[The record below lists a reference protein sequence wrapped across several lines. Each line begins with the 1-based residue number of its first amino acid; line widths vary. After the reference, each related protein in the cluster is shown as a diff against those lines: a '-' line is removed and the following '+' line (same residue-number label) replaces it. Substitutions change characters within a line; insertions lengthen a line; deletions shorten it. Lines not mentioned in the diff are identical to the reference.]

1 MTLHMTIS
9 SFQKQLTTQITDFLA
24 RKTISDSS
32 KQAYA
37 YDLKQFVN
45 CLPGRVDQTS
55 LKLYENQLK
64 EWKPSV
70 QKRKRS
76 AVNQFLLYLYQKG
89 ELEEFF
95 KLSETA
101 PLPSQQEE
109 LERFDLSSLYEGQE
123 GPGKLACLF
132 ILELGLLPSEILEL
146 KWEDIDLDFGVV
158 TVAKGSTKRVLRLD
172 GALKELLFGI
182 KNDNSQGLI
191 LSKAFTR
198 QWLYKQVQSYV
209 GGCGLSGVTA
219 QVLRQQYIL
228 RQIEKGTGAFEL
240 ARLLGLKSPVTL
252 EKYYKT

>member
-9 SFQKQLTTQITDFLA
+9 SFQKQLTTQITDFLST
-24 RKTISDSS
+24 KVISESS

-37 YDLKQFVN
+37 YDLKQFTT
-45 CLPGRVDQTS
+45 LISGQIDQTT

-89 ELEEFF
+89 ELANFF
-95 KLSETA
+95 KLSEMVT
-101 PLPSQQEE
+101 LPSQEDKLQI
-109 LERFDLSSLYEGQE
+109 LDLSSLYEGRE
-123 GPGKLACLF
+123 GAGKLACLL

-146 KWEDIDLDFGVV
+146 DWSDIDLDFGVV
-158 TVAKGSTKRVLRLD
+158 TVAKGTTKRVLRLEAD
-172 GALKELLFGI
+172 LKQYLLAI
-182 KNDNSQGLI
+182 KDVNSQGL
-191 LSKAFTR
+191 LLGKVYTR
-198 QWLYKQVQSYV
+198 QWLYKQIQTYV
-209 GGCGLSGVTA
+209 SDCSLSNVTA
-219 QVLRQQYIL
+219 QVLRQQFIL

-252 EKYYKT
+252 EKYYKI

>member
-24 RKTISDSS
+24 TKVISESS
-32 KQAYA
+32 KQAYT
-37 YDLKQFVN
+37 YDLKQFAT
-45 CLPGRVDQTS
+45 LISGQIDETT

-89 ELEEFF
+89 ELAKFF
-95 KLSETA
+95 KLSEMVT
-101 PLPSQQEE
+101 LPSQEDKLQI
-109 LERFDLSSLYEGQE
+109 LDLSPLYEGRE
-123 GPGKLACLF
+123 GAGKLACLL

-146 KWEDIDLDFGVV
+146 DWSDIDLDFGVV
-158 TVAKGSTKRVLRLD
+158 TVAKGTTKRVLRLEAD
-172 GALKELLFGI
+172 LKQYLLAI
-182 KNDNSQGLI
+182 KDVNSQGL
-191 LSKAFTR
+191 L
-198 QWLYKQVQSYV
+198 LGKQIQTYV
-209 GGCGLSGVTA
+209 SDCGLSNVTA
-219 QVLRQQYIL
+219 QVLRQQFIL

-252 EKYYKT
+252 EKYYKI

>member
-1 MTLHMTIS
+1 M
-9 SFQKQLTTQITDFLA
+9 
-24 RKTISDSS
+24 
-32 KQAYA
+32 
-37 YDLKQFVN
+37 
-45 CLPGRVDQTS
+45 
-55 LKLYENQLK
+55 
-64 EWKPSV
+64 

-109 LERFDLSSLYEGQE
+109 LEIFDLSSLYEGQE

-198 QWLYKQVQSYV
+198 QWLYKQIQSYV

-228 RQIEKGTGAFEL
+228 RQIEKGTGAFKL

>member
-24 RKTISDSS
+24 TKVISESS

-37 YDLKQFVN
+37 YDLKQFAMSIS
-45 CLPGRVDQTS
+45 GQIDQTS

-89 ELEEFF
+89 ELEKFF
-95 KLSETA
+95 KLSDTVTTS
-101 PLPSQQEE
+101 SQEDK
-109 LERFDLSSLYEGQE
+109 LRILDLSSLYEGRE
-123 GPGKLACLF
+123 GVGKLACLL

-146 KWEDIDLDFGVV
+146 DWADIDLDFGVV
-158 TVAKGSTKRVLRLD
+158 TVAKGTTKRVLRLEAD
-172 GALKELLFGI
+172 VKQYLLAI
-182 KNDNSQGLI
+182 KDVNSQGL
-191 LSKAFTR
+191 LLGKVYTR
-198 QWLYKQVQSYV
+198 QWLYKQIQTYV
-209 GGCGLSGVTA
+209 SDCGLSGVTA
-219 QVLRQQYIL
+219 QVLRQQFIL